1 MKKDTIHSCEELGK
15 AIRDLRRSQGVT
27 QAQLAGLSNTGVRF
41 ISDLENGKDIV
52 AQYRVRNIPTVV
64 FIKGGEVVDKVVG
77 ATSKDTLKSK
87 IDAML

>member
-41 ISDLENGKDIV
+41 ISDLGKELLTFVKSKETCQTGKMLHVLAILGVDIV
-52 AQYRVRNIPTVV
+52 
-64 FIKGGEVVDKVVG
+64 IKSPYDK
-77 ATSKDTLKSK
+77 D
-87 IDAML
+87 